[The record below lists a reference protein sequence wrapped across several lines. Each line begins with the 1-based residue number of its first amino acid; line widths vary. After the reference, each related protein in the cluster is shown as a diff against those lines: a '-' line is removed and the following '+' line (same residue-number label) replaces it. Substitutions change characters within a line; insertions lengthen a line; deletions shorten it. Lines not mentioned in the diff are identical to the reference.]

1 MELSPLEIVRFLRE
15 NCVENIGEADCANMI
30 TYYKGLMRED
40 EVQLTLGFKEF
51 LAIVIPLESPALKDQ
66 VQRRPRNY
74 DPAIGG
80 YLDPRVERA
89 LADLL
94 EMEIL
99 YHRLLETQKQQMVS
113 HKLTICCFWVSRS
126 RW

>member
-1 MELSPLEIVRFLRE
+1 M
-15 NCVENIGEADCANMI
+15 
-30 TYYKGLMRED
+30 
-40 EVQLTLGFKEF
+40 GFKEF

-74 DPAIGG
+74 DPGLGG
-80 YLDPRVERA
+80 HLDPRVERA

-99 YHRLLETQKQQMVS
+99 FHRLLETQKQQMVS
-113 HKLTICCFWVSRS
+113 HK
-126 RW
+126 